1 MTVSNILRGPET
13 ANGSNDPKTK
23 RYHAVLLAAAYILF
37 VACVI
42 VSIAASQFAAS
53 SERARTHA
61 EFQQQARGIQNLIQ
75 ERLQAHVNALLGA
88 QGLFAAGTRIDR
100 PSWSSFVRGLTA
112 HGRYPALTS
121 MAYLENITAS
131 QRPLFEQIVRAD
143 TSLNPGGYPQFAVRP
158 EGARDRSVVIT
169 YLEPEA
175 GREDLLGFDLAYSHL
190 ALLDDV
196 RDKGELASLG
206 RLAVSRIG
214 REYLLVLPLYR
225 SGAPQDTV
233 PERRSAFIG
242 YAAETLSPAQLFQDR
257 TNLPLAEMQ
266 DVFLELKDV
275 QGEVIFQ
282 ESDLMGIGV
291 DVNDSNR
298 FTEDFPLHAGGLSWV
313 LTVSVPDTFGLTPA
327 LQKEPLLVLLG
338 GLAFSLLIFALLY
351 EAANARHR
359 AMILAGKM
367 TGELG
372 KFQLAVKYASNHII
386 ITDPDGKILYTN
398 PSTERITGYTRTE
411 IIGQT
416 ARIWG
421 GRMPPE
427 YYRRLWQI
435 IKKERKPFDGE
446 LTNRRKDG
454 TEYEAVVHISPI
466 LDRSGQLYGFVGIE
480 EDITQQKV
488 LERARSEFVSLAS
501 HQLRTP
507 LTAIRLT
514 LETLR
519 SGVVGSLA
527 EAQQEMIS
535 RAAEYAV
542 RMADTIHTMLT
553 VSRVETGTLSIVRDS
568 VSLASMF
575 EDLRREQEPV
585 FSRKHQQVTLNCPSD
600 LSIRTDAKVLWE
612 ILSNLVSNAIAYTP
626 DGGLITMRA
635 AAEGNRVCIEVAD
648 TGYGIPSGEQERIF
662 QKFFRATN
670 AMQKKTSG
678 TGLGLYLVR
687 SLTTLLGG
695 EIAFTSV
702 EHQGTTFTIH
712 LSLNPPFHE
721 QEHSDR

>member
-1 MTVSNILRGPET
+1 M
-13 ANGSNDPKTK
+13 
-23 RYHAVLLAAAYILF
+23 
-37 VACVI
+37 
-42 VSIAASQFAAS
+42 
-53 SERARTHA
+53 
-61 EFQQQARGIQNLIQ
+61 QNLIQ

-100 PSWSSFVRGLTA
+100 PSWASFVRGLTA

-121 MAYLENITAS
+121 MAYLESITAS
-131 QRPLFEQIVRAD
+131 QRLLFEQIVRAD
-143 TSLNPGGYPQFAVRP
+143 TSLNPGGYPHFAVRP
-158 EGARDRSVVIT
+158 EGTRDRSIVIT
-169 YLEPEA
+169 YLEPET
-175 GREDLLGFDLAYSHL
+175 GREDLLGLDLAYSHL
-190 ALLDDV
+190 TLLDDV
-196 RDKGELASLG
+196 RDGGELASLG

-257 TNLPLAEMQ
+257 TNLPLMETQ
-266 DVFLELKDV
+266 DVFFELKDS

-282 ESDLMGIGV
+282 ESVLPGLGADASG
-291 DVNDSNR
+291 SNR
-298 FTEDFPLHAGGLSWV
+298 FAEDLPLHAGGLSWV
-313 LTVSVPDTFGLTPA
+313 LTVSVPETFALTPA
-327 LQKEPLLVLLG
+327 LEKEPLLVLLG
-338 GLAFSLLIFALLY
+338 GLAFSLLIFTLLY
-351 EAANARHR
+351 EAANARRR

-386 ITDPDGKILYTN
+386 ITDPDGKILYIN

-416 ARIWG
+416 ARLWG

-427 YYRRLWQI
+427 YYRRLWRI
-435 IKKERKPFDGE
+435 IKEEKKPFDGE

-466 LDRSGQLYGFVGIE
+466 LDRGGQLYGFVGIE

-488 LERARSEFVSLAS
+488 LERARSEFVSLTS

-519 SGVVGSLA
+519 SGIGGSLS
-527 EAQQEMIS
+527 EAQQEMIG

-553 VSRVETGTLSIVRDS
+553 VSRVETGTLSVVRDS

-585 FSRKHQQVTLNCPSD
+585 FSRKHQQLALECPSG
-600 LSIRTDAKVLWE
+600 LSVGTDAKLLWE
-612 ILSNLVSNAIAYTP
+612 ILSNLLSNAIAYTP
-626 DGGLITMRA
+626 DGGSIRLRA
-635 AAEGNRVCIEVAD
+635 ALADDRVRIDVVD
-648 TGYGIPSGEQERIF
+648 TGYGIPSSEQERIF

-670 AMQKKTSG
+670 ATQKKTSG

-687 SLTTLLGG
+687 SLTTLLDG
-695 EIAFTSV
+695 EIAFTSI
-702 EHQGTTFTIH
+702 EHQGTTFTLH
-712 LSLNPPFHE
+712 LPLNPPPHE